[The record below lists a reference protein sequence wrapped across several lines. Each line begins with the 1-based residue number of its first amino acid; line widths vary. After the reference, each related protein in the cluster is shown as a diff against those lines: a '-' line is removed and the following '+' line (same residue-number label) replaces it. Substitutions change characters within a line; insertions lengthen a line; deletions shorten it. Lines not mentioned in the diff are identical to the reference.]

1 LQQVTRTNF
10 GEFLFDRF
18 KDREAADVANADP
31 PPDDGKEPADDGK
44 EPADLAPHVDD
55 RAHHR
60 QAANP
65 LFLDFE
71 QYNVDVDGPN
81 VALWAPEND
90 NAVRASIADE
100 LKRLQLHPALAVDAN
115 PLSEWKKIEAEFP
128 HAAPVARAV
137 LSIPATVRVPPPC
150 PVGIT
155 QFLPSPIRNH
165 YCFVAQ
171 DPLMKRTPLIA
182 DFLTPFAVSAERESL
197 FHGRSFATTQPMSS

>member
-1 LQQVTRTNF
+1 MRDSFVIHWRDRDEKFKHGRSGEMRTSGMPPKAWFAALIDARTRTRLGFLSPAERTWLWTNF
-10 GEFLFDRF
+10 GEFLIDRH

-44 EPADLAPHVDD
+44 EPADLVPHVDD

-71 QYNVDVDGPN
+71 QCNVDVDGPN
-81 VALWAPEND
+81 VALWTPEND

-115 PLSEWKKIEAEFP
+115 PLSEWKKIEA
-128 HAAPVARAV
+128 
-137 LSIPATVRVPPPC
+137 
-150 PVGIT
+150 
-155 QFLPSPIRNH
+155 IRGALLKL
-165 YCFVAQ
+165 V
-171 DPLMKRTPLIA
+171 
-182 DFLTPFAVSAERESL
+182 
-197 FHGRSFATTQPMSS
+197 